1 MSMKEIGRRDHVR
14 IWHADTAEP
23 DRNPFKGSALGYQP
37 RLYRGCEVEYLE
49 TILTTGVG
57 WPLNKPYLWAAID
70 PGTAWEYPEESAHR
84 IVMVVIKISDYVTAR
99 SDYGPPGR
107 SWKHPDDPYRSLDH
121 VVVAGDEHELLNRLQ
136 QIPGFEASARQ
147 RASTLDDPFLECLE

>member
-1 MSMKEIGRRDHVR
+1 MKEIGHRDHVR

-57 WPLNKPYLWAAID
+57 WPLDKPYLWAAID

-107 SWKHPDDPYRSLDH
+107 SWKHPDDHTAPSITSSSAATNTSCSTGCSRSQDSRPPPVSERPPLTTH
-121 VVVAGDEHELLNRLQ
+121 
-136 QIPGFEASARQ
+136 F
-147 RASTLDDPFLECLE
+147 